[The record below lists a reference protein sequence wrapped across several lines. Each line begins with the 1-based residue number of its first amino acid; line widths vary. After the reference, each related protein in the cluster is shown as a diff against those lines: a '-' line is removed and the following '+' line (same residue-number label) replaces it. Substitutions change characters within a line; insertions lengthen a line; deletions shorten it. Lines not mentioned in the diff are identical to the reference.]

1 MSDLYDVEEADREAA
16 ERLRVHEWATEHQN
30 PLTAA
35 LQRAESAEARADR
48 AEALLE
54 RAGRTADQVRDQT
67 LREVE
72 AHGQF
77 VYDYETAADD
87 LTFGPPVIHV
97 ARRRLVMDEDG
108 ERS

>member
-1 MSDLYDVEEADREAA
+1 MSDLYDIEEADQEAA

-77 VYDYETAADD
+77 VYDYEETLDD
-87 LTFGPPVIHV
+87 VTFGPPRFHV
-97 ARRRLVMDEDG
+97 TRRRLVIDTDG
-108 ERS
+108 DQ